1 MSDSRSLAFSEKE
14 KNEVADRS
22 AMNFQQER
30 RELSIVRK
38 TKGRIPDL
46 PFSEVKD
53 AILGKDYELSLVFPN
68 LKESEKLHIQWK
80 GEKGPVNILSFPL
93 SENEGEMFIT
103 LAKARTEAKEFGMS
117 YREYL
122 LFLFIHG
129 CLHLKGMDHGAMME
143 EKERYY
149 FERYRKEV

>member
-1 MSDSRSLAFSEKE
+1 MASRKE
-14 KNEVADRS
+14 IHN
-22 AMNFQQER
+22 
-30 RELSIVRK
+30 LSIVRK

-53 AILGKDYELSLVFPN
+53 DILGRDYELSLVFPH
-68 LKESEKLHIQWK
+68 LQESRELHLQWK
-80 GEKGPVNILSFPL
+80 GKEDPVNILSFPL
-93 SENEGEMFIT
+93 GEKEGEIFIT

-129 CLHLKGMDHGAMME
+129 CLHLKGMDHSAMME

-149 FERYRKEV
+149 FEKYRKGI